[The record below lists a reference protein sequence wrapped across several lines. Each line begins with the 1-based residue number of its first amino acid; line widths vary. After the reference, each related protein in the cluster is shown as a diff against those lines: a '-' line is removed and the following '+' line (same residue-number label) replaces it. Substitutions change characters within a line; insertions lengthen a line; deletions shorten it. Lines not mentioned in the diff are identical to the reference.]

1 MVADLGRVGR
11 FDASNNQLTGTIPT
25 SITATYPV
33 ASTTW
38 SFNCLIGVS
47 SRYASCD
54 FAERAAL
61 VDVFGS
67 TGGWGS
73 WSVSTNWLNATA
85 HPCSWFGVTCSA
97 GNGTVVY
104 VLLVALD
111 PYCRSC

>member
-1 MVADLGRVGR
+1 MVAGLGPVGR
-11 FDASNNQLTGTIPT
+11 LYASDNQLTGTIPT
-25 SITATYPV
+25 SIMIAYPV

-47 SRYASCD
+47 SRYAWCD

-73 WSVSTNWLNATA
+73 WSVSTNWLSPTV
-85 HPCSWFGVTCSA
+85 HPCGWFGVTCSA
-97 GNGTVVY
+97 GNDTVLY
-104 VLLVALD
+104 VLL
-111 PYCRSC
+111 YS